1 MARLTR
7 PLTEREKWLSGLRSM
22 ERQTRGLRASDASVD
37 RRFDRWNF
45 EHTGH
50 VATRG
55 VTDVA
60 DRVCCLGDGRVCCP
74 RPGHNGYSLNVL
86 L

>member
-7 PLTEREKWLSGLRSM
+7 PLTEREKWLSRLRSM
-22 ERQTRGLRASDASVD
+22 ERQTRGLWASDAFVD

-45 EHTGH
+45 ERTSH

-55 VTDVA
+55 VTDA
-60 DRVCCLGDGRVCCP
+60 TDRVCCLGDGRVYCP
-74 RPGHNGYSLNVL
+74 RPGHNDYSLNVL

>member
-7 PLTEREKWLSGLRSM
+7 PLTGREKWLSEPRLM
-22 ERQTRGLRASDASVD
+22 ERQTRGLRASYASVD

-45 EHTGH
+45 KRTGH

-60 DRVCCLGDGRVCCP
+60 DRVCCLGDGRVCCS
-74 RPGHNGYSLNVL
+74 RSWHNGYPLNVL